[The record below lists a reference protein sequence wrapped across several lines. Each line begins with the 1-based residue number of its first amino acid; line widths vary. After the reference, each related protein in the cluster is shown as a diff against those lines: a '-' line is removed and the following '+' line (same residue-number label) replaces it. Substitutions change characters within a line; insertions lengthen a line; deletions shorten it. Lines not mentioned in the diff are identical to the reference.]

1 MDANGGAASPE
12 NFVFALIRENSFY
25 SWLKFPFCL
34 RVPAAPVEN
43 QKRFPFSKA
52 VAARSKFLVRNE
64 AFILFE
70 ILLVIANTLLLAA
83 ITWPAI
89 SSAREGGNTGRCVAN
104 LKALHAIAATYA
116 SDYSFDLPAYSSPA
130 CFKRFPKKTATAQA
144 FAFGKMGVIF

>member
-1 MDANGGAASPE
+1 MKQIPATGLSDDFSHWRGGGMTPRSTPE
-12 NFVFALIRENSFY
+12 TYAER
-25 SWLKFPFCL
+25 
-34 RVPAAPVEN
+34 
-43 QKRFPFSKA
+43 QKRFSFPKTLA
-52 VAARSKFLVRNE
+52 GRSKFLVRNE

-70 ILLVIANTLLLAA
+70 ISLVIVITLVLAA

-116 SDYSFDLPAYSSPA
+116 SDYSFDLPTYSSPA
-130 CFKRFPKKTATAQA
+130 CLKRFPKRTATAQA